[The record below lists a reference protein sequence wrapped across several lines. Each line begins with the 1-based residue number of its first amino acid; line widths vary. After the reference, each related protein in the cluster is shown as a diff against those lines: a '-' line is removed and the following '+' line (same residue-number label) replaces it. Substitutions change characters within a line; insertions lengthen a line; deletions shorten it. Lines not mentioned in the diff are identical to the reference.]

1 MNFGVSIV
9 NIRKAYFCLSTIVL
23 FELCSIL
30 IRTISPVP
38 MNVNYFSEFTLFC
51 LLSSGDVRVNWTPT
65 TKNGVTLK
73 SGDVVSVSGM
83 GRLKVI

>member
-1 MNFGVSIV
+1 MS
-9 NIRKAYFCLSTIVL
+9 S
-23 FELCSIL
+23 
-30 IRTISPVP
+30 VP
-38 MNVNYFSEFTLFC
+38 MNVNYFSGFILFC

-83 GRLKVI
+83 GRLKVIRKKKTRKDAMIFS